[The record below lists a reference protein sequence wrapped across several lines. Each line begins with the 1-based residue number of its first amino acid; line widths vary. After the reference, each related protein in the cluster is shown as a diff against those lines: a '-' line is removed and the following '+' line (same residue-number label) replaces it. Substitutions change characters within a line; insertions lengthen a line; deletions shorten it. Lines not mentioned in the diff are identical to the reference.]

1 MALTS
6 NQVANQAL
14 QLSGNN
20 QKLVTGNAPNFDSSP
35 AGVTLSFLYP
45 WALRTIGRQFNWD
58 FSRSTA
64 LLVTTGNT
72 PPIPWTN
79 EYIYPVSAVQVWQ
92 LLATASLIDVNNP
105 LPVNWV
111 VANNLVSAVQTKV
124 IQTNLASALAVFD
137 NLPTEGVW
145 DPGFQEAVVRL
156 LASELAMGLD
166 GRPETAQ
173 QYYESSAQI
182 SGFMQGRRD

>member
-1 MALTS
+1 VATS
-6 NQVANQAL
+6 NQIANQAL

-20 QKLVTGNAPNFDSSP
+20 QPIVTGNAPNFDSSP
-35 AGVTLSFLYP
+35 AGITLSYLYP
-45 WALRTIGRQFNWD
+45 WAVRTIGRQFNWD

-64 LLVTTGNT
+64 TLSASGNT
-72 PPIPWTN
+72 PPIPWTY
-79 EYIYPVSAVQVWQ
+79 EYIYPPNAVQVWQ
-92 LLATASLIDVNNP
+92 LLAAASLTNVNNP

-124 IQTNLASALAVFD
+124 IQTNLASALAVYD
-137 NLPTEGVW
+137 NLPAEGTW

-173 QYYESSAQI
+173 NYYESSAQI

>member
-20 QKLVTGNAPNFDSSP
+20 QPIVTGNAPNFDSST
-35 AGVTLSFLYP
+35 AGLTLSYLYP
-45 WALRTIGRQFNWD
+45 WVLRTVGRQFNWD
-58 FSRSTA
+58 FARSTSA
-64 LLVTTGNT
+64 LTVSGNT
-72 PPIPWTN
+72 APIPWSVEYLYPTN
-79 EYIYPVSAVQVWQ
+79 SVQIWQ
-92 LLATASLIDVNNP
+92 LLATSLLTDPNDP

-111 VANNLVSAVQTKV
+111 IGNTLVSSVQTKV
-124 IQTNLASALAVFD
+124 IWTNLTSASAVFD
-137 NLPTEGVW
+137 NLPSEGVW